1 MSTLGKELISAVID
15 ALKSKERGR
24 LVRPVDVAKIRK
36 NLGMTQKDFGDEY
49 HIKLQTLRNWEQ
61 GKRIPDTTSL
71 AYLVCIAEK
80 PKEIRNI
87 LRKAKGTRKHSVVKK
102 RKSA

>member
-1 MSTLGKELISAVID
+1 MSTLGKELVSAVTD
-15 ALKSKERGR
+15 ALKSKEKGR
-24 LVRPVDVAKIRK
+24 LVRPVDVAKIRE
-36 NLGMTQKDFGDEY
+36 NLGMTQKVFGDEY

-71 AYLVCIAEK
+71 AYLVCIAAN

-87 LRKAKGTRKHSVVKK
+87 LRRSNVGRK
-102 RKSA
+102 